1 MKILK
6 KKGGEGKGT
15 PAIPKSDPAPAW
27 ENPLIPNKKLREL
40 YTAMVELRL
49 LERHIAKL
57 QRRAKPSGR
66 LHLHPG
72 LEGCLVSTVLSLHP
86 GDLTS
91 EPSAGIATRFLR
103 GAKLSTLLALEAQPA
118 SGSSPELPAPAD
130 ASVRL
135 HLALGAALALAARK
149 KGSLAVAYIYAGDL
163 ALPQWKP
170 VLKLA
175 AANAAPLLFV
185 ILPAAEAARPGQLSL
200 ASTACGVPGIPVD
213 AADPVALYRVAQ
225 ESMLRA
231 RAGGGPVLM
240 ECIPFQLPGKP
251 AAPADPILTMQQ
263 FLLPRGI
270 ATDDWFHD
278 VAARFAARL
287 KAATN

>member
-1 MKILK
+1 MAVKP
-6 KKGGEGKGT
+6 T
-15 PAIPKSDPAPAW
+15 AAPAAEPTTSW

-57 QRRAKPSGR
+57 QRSLRPSAR

-72 LEGCLVSTVLSLHP
+72 EEGCLVSTVLSLNP

-91 EPSAGIATRFLR
+91 ESAAGIATRFLR
-103 GAKLSTLLALEAQPA
+103 GAKLGTLFALKASPA
-118 SGSSPELPAPAD
+118 KDVPGEMPAVAD
-130 ASVRL
+130 TPVRL
-135 HLALGAALALAARK
+135 HLAVGAALALAARK
-149 KGSLAVAYIYAGDL
+149 KGSLAVAYVYAGDL
-163 ALPQWKP
+163 TLPQWKP
-170 VLKLA
+170 ILKLA
-175 AANAAPLLFV
+175 AAHAAPLLFV
-185 ILPAAEAARPGQLSL
+185 ILPSESAAKPGGLSL

-225 ESMLRA
+225 ESMLRV

-240 ECIPFQLPGKP
+240 ECIPFRLPGKP
-251 AAPADPILTMQQ
+251 AGHSDPIETMQQ

-270 ATDDWFHD
+270 ATEDWFQNVSAH
-278 VAARFAARL
+278 FAARL
-287 KAATN
+287 EAAAK